1 MPIEIRELVIKA
13 TVLQDL
19 NSDSGQNNG
28 VPPSEELIKVCV
40 EKVLEIIK
48 ERNER

>member
-13 TVLQDL
+13 TVLQEL
-19 NSDSGQNNG
+19 NSGSAPNNG
-28 VPPSEELIKVCV
+28 VPPSEELVKVCV

>member
-19 NSDSGQNNG
+19 NSDSGKNNG